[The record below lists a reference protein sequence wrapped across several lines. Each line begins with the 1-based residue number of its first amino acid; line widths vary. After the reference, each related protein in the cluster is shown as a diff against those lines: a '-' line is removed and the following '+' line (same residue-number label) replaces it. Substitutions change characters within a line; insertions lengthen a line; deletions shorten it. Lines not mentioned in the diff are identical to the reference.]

1 MNTRLKQILIVGV
14 GAVAA
19 AEMIVLGLWQMQVFV
34 DKGNRSVED
43 RAAQAAVPLSEHVAS
58 DGEVG
63 DIYGKQV
70 TFTGEYLPEQTVLI
84 PTADGVRVLTAVA
97 LADGRILPVVRGLAA
112 NDEPYAAPPTGVVTE
127 TGLFLPGE
135 GDPDGVVPDGTL
147 RSVRMPLLA
156 QKWPQQLIPG
166 FVTLNAEESS
176 AQGMQQAPVS
186 LPSGE
191 GSARNSGYALQWW
204 VFAAFALGMAI
215 KLAHT
220 LGVKQRNQD
229 DAVLGPDPGA
239 GAATKEEQTT

>member
-1 MNTRLKQILIVGV
+1 M
-14 GAVAA
+14 
-19 AEMIVLGLWQMQVFV
+19 
-34 DKGNRSVED
+34 
-43 RAAQAAVPLSEHVAS
+43 
-58 DGEVG
+58 
-63 DIYGKQV
+63 
-70 TFTGEYLPEQTVLI
+70 
-84 PTADGVRVLTAVA
+84 
-97 LADGRILPVVRGLAA
+97 
-112 NDEPYAAPPTGVVTE
+112 
-127 TGLFLPGE
+127 
-135 GDPDGVVPDGTL
+135 
-147 RSVRMPLLA
+147 
-156 QKWPQQLIPG
+156 
-166 FVTLNAEESS
+166 TLNAEESS